1 MRMRLIRAN
10 GCIQIIFDNV
20 AVSGTRRHGVSEAL
34 SLAAT
39 EAMIESPEHE
49 EGLLLFLFD
58 YFFIFIFIFIFFG
71 CTLGSQSTESRPR
84 PESEESI
91 GLIPPLERL

>member
-39 EAMIESPEHE
+39 EGMIESPEHE
-49 EGLLLFLFD
+49 GLSNFFLFFD
-58 YFFIFIFIFIFFG
+58 YFVVY
-71 CTLGSQSTESRPR
+71 LKLRESRPR
-84 PESEESI
+84 PEREDSI
-91 GLIPPLERL
+91 GLIPPLENL